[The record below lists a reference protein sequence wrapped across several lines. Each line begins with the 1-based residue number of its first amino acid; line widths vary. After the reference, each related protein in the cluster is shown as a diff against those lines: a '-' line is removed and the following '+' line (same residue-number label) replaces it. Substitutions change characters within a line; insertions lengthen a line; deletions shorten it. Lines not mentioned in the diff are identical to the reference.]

1 MGRCLGESHRNSVH
15 ECPKPASRGRFSRS
29 VYTPAYP
36 RLSATAQQCTQVPRN
51 GPERPF
57 LPICVHSCVAAHGE
71 ASRGGFDG
79 VLARKARSGPG
90 NARTGGE
97 AETPSGCRTAC
108 SPRRGIVLVRD
119 DPGARPVGSPCEAFP
134 SGEAERLASRLE
146 ARHTPRHVSRQL
158 TEQGHPARAISP
170 KPARA
175 RTCLRMSAATL
186 TKPPETII

>member
-1 MGRCLGESHRNSVH
+1 MPICVHSCVATAARTIPQRRNSVH
-15 ECPKPASRGRFSRS
+15 KC
-29 VYTPAYP
+29 
-36 RLSATAQQCTQVPRN
+36 
-51 GPERPF
+51 PERPF
-57 LPICVHSCVAAHGE
+57 LPICVHSCVAAQGE

-97 AETPSGCRTAC
+97 TETPSGCRTTC

-119 DPGARPVGSPCEAFP
+119 SSSTHPVGSPCEAFP
-134 SGEAERLASRLE
+134 PREAERLASRLE
-146 ARHTPRHVSRQL
+146 VRHTPRHVSRQL

-175 RTCLRMSAATL
+175 RICRQRRSRS
-186 TKPPETII
+186 PPETIIQPIVPGTSPGPLM

>member
-1 MGRCLGESHRNSVH
+1 MG
-15 ECPKPASRGRFSRS
+15 CP
-29 VYTPAYP
+29 VI
-36 RLSATAQQCTQVPRN
+36 ATARGCSSGRAGEAAGPRRPGGRTCCWRSTGA
-51 GPERPF
+51 GPPTCGRPARRPQG
-57 LPICVHSCVAAHGE
+57 LSPDGRDGPRPHGE

-79 VLARKARSGPG
+79 VLARRARGRPG

-97 AETPSGCRTAC
+97 AETPSGCRTTC

-119 DPGARPVGSPCEAFP
+119 DPSTRPVGSPCETSP
-134 SGEAERLASRLE
+134 PREAERLVSRLE

-175 RTCLRMSAATL
+175 CICRQRRSRSPQRPLSSR
-186 TKPPETII
+186 

>member
-1 MGRCLGESHRNSVH
+1 MGRCLGELRRNSVH
-15 ECPKPASRGRFSRS
+15 ERPKPASRGRFSRS

-36 RLSATAQQCTQVPRN
+36 RLSATVQQCTQVPRN

-71 ASRGGFDG
+71 GSTACSR
-79 VLARKARSGPG
+79 ARRAAGR
-90 NARTGGE
+90 
-97 AETPSGCRTAC
+97 ETPGQAARPRRRGGCRTTC

-134 SGEAERLASRLE
+134 SREAERLASRLE
-146 ARHTPRHVSRQL
+146 ARHTSRHVSRQL

-175 RTCLRMSAATL
+175 CICWQRRSRS
-186 TKPPETII
+186 PQRPSFSR